1 LRAIHVVDD
10 SKRAGKVFGMV
21 KVDGAPIVPV
31 RLDEAAERIV
41 TEVREQL
48 AKTDTELDLD
58 ADLLIGSRSDAVA
71 NRAKGPVW

>member
-1 LRAIHVVDD
+1 MRATHVVDD
-10 SKRAGKVFGMV
+10 SKRADKVFGMV

-58 ADLLIGSRSDAVA
+58 PDLRVGSPV
-71 NRAKGPVW
+71 GPSSSSARPR